1 MSKITISKTKY
12 FLKIFKQAEKKY
24 GSSVKRL
31 AADNWKEDWQTLVA
45 TIMSAQTRDE
55 TTIPAAENLFAKYST
70 LEKLSK
76 AKYDDVLNIIRK
88 INFSPRKAKYI
99 IETAKILVR
108 DNNSK
113 VPEDINILVTLPGVG
128 RKTANLVLSEVHNK
142 DSITVDTHV
151 NRLSNVLNI
160 VHTKTPKQTEFELM
174 KIVPREYWS
183 RINRIFVLWG
193 KDVPGYDKEKLLE
206 KLDS

>member
-1 MSKITISKTKY
+1 MGKITISKTKY

-88 INFSPRKAKYI
+88 INFSPRK
-99 IETAKILVR
+99 AKILVR